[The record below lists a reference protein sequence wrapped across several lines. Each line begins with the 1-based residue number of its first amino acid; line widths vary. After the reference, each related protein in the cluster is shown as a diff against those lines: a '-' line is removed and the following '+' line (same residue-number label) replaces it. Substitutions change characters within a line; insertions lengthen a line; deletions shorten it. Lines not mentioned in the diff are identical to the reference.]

1 MDSFREMAET
11 KMRDAITS
19 QIQGDIDVSE
29 SELQSREQEF
39 AELQSTDTRA
49 EKRQKWMQSISGQ
62 APAAMPLGQDPS
74 ALGTRAPGLGGGMTR
89 SLGATPQQGI
99 GLGGMRAPIGGAKP
113 LGQAPALRPVKAPIG
128 GAPEAM
134 LPKPLER
141 KVRMPLQPQTPV
153 VQPQVEEVQAT
164 QELPAEE
171 IVVPVGAVEV
181 SITPGEDGEFGT
193 SDDEARITRRD
204 LSEVSEAMEEEV
216 EEILEAESATMRPIT
231 GTMTPL
237 NVIPKDSVEQQ
248 EEVASATLRPVQRL
262 TPLSSQRKEVK
273 TASITPVLPQM
284 KPAEEE
290 SDES

>member
-1 MDSFREMAET
+1 
-11 KMRDAITS
+11 
-19 QIQGDIDVSE
+19 
-29 SELQSREQEF
+29 
-39 AELQSTDTRA
+39 
-49 EKRQKWMQSISGQ
+49 
-62 APAAMPLGQDPS
+62 
-74 ALGTRAPGLGGGMTR
+74 MTR

>member
-1 MDSFREMAET
+1 
-11 KMRDAITS
+11 
-19 QIQGDIDVSE
+19 
-29 SELQSREQEF
+29 
-39 AELQSTDTRA
+39 
-49 EKRQKWMQSISGQ
+49 
-62 APAAMPLGQDPS
+62 
-74 ALGTRAPGLGGGMTR
+74 
-89 SLGATPQQGI
+89 
-99 GLGGMRAPIGGAKP
+99 MRAPIGGAKP

>member
-1 MDSFREMAET
+1 
-11 KMRDAITS
+11 
-19 QIQGDIDVSE
+19 
-29 SELQSREQEF
+29 
-39 AELQSTDTRA
+39 
-49 EKRQKWMQSISGQ
+49 
-62 APAAMPLGQDPS
+62 
-74 ALGTRAPGLGGGMTR
+74 MTR

-204 LSEVSEAMEEEV
+204 LSEVSEAMEEEI